1 VTVSI
6 WVASCFQT
14 ININYFTD
22 TKIKMSA
29 VSQFAARILIS
40 VCLLVAGQ
48 TAHAGEK
55 ITIAAAADL
64 KFALDE
70 IVVLFNKAHP
80 ADQVE
85 TIYGSSGKFQ
95 TQIRQGAPFD
105 LYFSADI
112 AYPRALKTEGFAAEG
127 SPQTPVKGTPPDAHP
142 SVGLGAGGGAPTG
155 VPLAGTASEVQ
166 PYAVGRI
173 VLWSSSRDAGKMTLA
188 DLADPAIRKIAIANP
203 KHAPYGKRAEEA
215 LRAAGVWEKVEAKL
229 VYGENVAQA
238 AQFVQSGNAQVGII
252 ALSLALSPE
261 LAKRG
266 GYALIS
272 DKLHQPLEQGFI
284 VTRRAAANSLAQ
296 VFASFMAGNEAR
308 AIMTRYGFVLPNESK

>member
-1 VTVSI
+1 MCRKLS
-6 WVASCFQT
+6 FKQKN
-14 ININYFTD
+14 NINYPTN
-22 TKIKMSA
+22 TLIKMRI
-29 VSQFAARILIS
+29 VNRFAARLLIC
-40 VCLLVAGQ
+40 VCLFAAGQ

-55 ITIAAAADL
+55 IIIAAAADL

-70 IVVLFNKAHP
+70 IVALFGKAHP

-112 AYPRALKTEGFAAEG
+112 AYPRALKAEGFA
-127 SPQTPVKGTPPDAHP
+127 
-142 SVGLGAGGGAPTG
+142 
-155 VPLAGTASEVQ
+155 ASEVQ
-166 PYAVGRI
+166 PYALGRI
-173 VLWSSSRDAGKMTLA
+173 VLWSTSRDAGRMTLA
-188 DLADPAIRKIAIANP
+188 DLADPTIRKIAIANP

-215 LRAAGVWEKVEAKL
+215 LKVSGVWGKVEGKL

-238 AQFVQSGNAQVGII
+238 AQFVQTGNAQAGII

-261 LAKRG
+261 LAKQACPEPGRRC

-284 VTRRAAANSLAQ
+284 VTKRAAGNPLAQ
-296 VFASFMAGNEAR
+296 AFASFMAGQEAR
-308 AIMTRYGFVLPNESK
+308 AVMTRYGFVLPGEVK

>member
-1 VTVSI
+1 
-6 WVASCFQT
+6 
-14 ININYFTD
+14 
-22 TKIKMSA
+22 MSRSRCA
-29 VSQFAARILIS
+29 ISRFAARLLIFA
-40 VCLLVAGQ
+40 CLFVAVQ

-70 IVVLFNKAHP
+70 IVVLFSRLHP
-80 ADQVE
+80 ADRVE

-112 AYPRALKTEGFAAEG
+112 AYPRALKEEGFA
-127 SPQTPVKGTPPDAHP
+127 
-142 SVGLGAGGGAPTG
+142 
-155 VPLAGTASEVQ
+155 ASEVQ

-173 VLWSSSRDAGKMTLA
+173 VLWSPSRDAAKMTLA
-188 DLADPAIRKIAIANP
+188 DLADPSIHKIAIANP

-215 LRAAGVWEKVEAKL
+215 LKAADVWEKVEAKL

-238 AQFVQSGNAQVGII
+238 AQFVQTGNAQVGII

-261 LAKRG
+261 LAKQG

-284 VTRRAAANSLAQ
+284 ITKRAAANPLAQ
-296 VFASFMAGNEAR
+296 SFARFMSDKEAR
-308 AIMTRYGFVLPNESK
+308 AIMTRYGFVLPGKVE

>member
-1 VTVSI
+1 MLKLSPLPT
-6 WVASCFQT
+6 
-14 ININYFTD
+14 FTCVGGMFNKQRTD
-22 TKIKMSA
+22 ISIKMRL
-29 VSQFAARILIS
+29 VGRFAARLLIFI
-40 VCLLVAGQ
+40 CLLVAGQ

-64 KFALDE
+64 KFALGE
-70 IVVLFNKAHP
+70 IVVLFEKAHP
-80 ADQVE
+80 ADRVE

-95 TQIRQGAPFD
+95 MQIRQGAPFD

-112 AYPRALKTEGFAAEG
+112 AYPRALKEEGFAG
-127 SPQTPVKGTPPDAHP
+127 
-142 SVGLGAGGGAPTG
+142 
-155 VPLAGTASEVQ
+155 SEVQ

-173 VLWSSSRDAGKMTLA
+173 VLWSTSRDTARMTLA
-188 DLADPAIRKIAIANP
+188 DLANPTIRKIAIANP

-215 LRAAGVWEKVEAKL
+215 LKASGVWEKVEARL

-238 AQFVQSGNAQVGII
+238 AQFVQTGNAQAGII

-261 LAKRG
+261 LAKQG

-284 VTRRAAANSLAQ
+284 ITKRAADNSLAQ
-296 VFASFMAGNEAR
+296 AFARFMAGQEVR
-308 AIMTRYGFVLPNESK
+308 AIMTRYGFVLPGEAK

>member
-1 VTVSI
+1 MRIVSR
-6 WVASCFQT
+6 
-14 ININYFTD
+14 
-22 TKIKMSA
+22 
-29 VSQFAARILIS
+29 FAARILIFI
-40 VCLLVAGQ
+40 CLIVAGQ

-70 IVVLFNKAHP
+70 IVALFNKTYP

-112 AYPRALKTEGFAAEG
+112 AYPRALKEEGFAG
-127 SPQTPVKGTPPDAHP
+127 
-142 SVGLGAGGGAPTG
+142 
-155 VPLAGTASEVQ
+155 SEVQ

-173 VLWSSSRDAGKMTLA
+173 VLWSQSREAGKMTLA
-188 DLADPAIRKIAIANP
+188 DLADPSIQKIAIANP

-215 LRAAGVWEKVEAKL
+215 LRAAGVWEKVETKL

-238 AQFVQSGNAQVGII
+238 AQFVQTGNAQVGII

-261 LAKRG
+261 LTRQG
-266 GYALIS
+266 GYVLIS
-272 DKLHQPLEQGFI
+272 DKLHQQLEQGFI
-284 VTRRAAANSLAQ
+284 ITKRAAANSLAQ
-296 VFASFMAGNEAR
+296 AFASFMVGKEAR
-308 AIMTRYGFVLPNESK
+308 AIMSHYGFVLPGEVK